1 MVREIGNEAIFAI
14 FPLFLFAAFLAFF
27 ALFAAIAHD
36 VPPTD
41 KFSEPEAEWRES
53 STGEDGVRFVYFPG
67 AVESGLDVGHD
78 VFAAHVVEEA
88 RLLKQL

>member
-1 MVREIGNEAIFAI
+1 LVREIGIEAIFAI

-27 ALFAAIAHD
+27 ALFAAVAHD
-36 VPPTD
+36 VLPINSLTN
-41 KFSEPEAEWRES
+41 RRRS
-53 STGEDGVRFVYFPG
+53 SAGEDRSGLVNFPG
-67 AVESGLDVGHD
+67 AIEGGLDVGHD